1 MATSEKSRS
10 LSNVA
15 DAMVRLASASIKR
28 IKSSTGKRS
37 KPPLT
42 PDENQPPHSSELAA
56 VQTDDA
62 LTALYFPGTAATAPI
77 ATFSTLSLELE
88 KYLSQDQIALIREA
102 YRVSDIAHLGQTRVT
117 GEPYI
122 THPLAVAHI
131 CAIWRLDAQA
141 IQAAL
146 LHDVLEDT
154 QTTRNSINEQFGHSV
169 AEIVEGLSKLDKI
182 EFSTREQQQAESFRK
197 MLLAMSRDIRVVL
210 IKLADRL
217 HNMRTLDAVAPE
229 KRRRIANETMDIYV
243 PIAHRLGLNLVY
255 RELQDLSFSNQYP
268 LRRVVLARAVEKSRQ
283 NRRELIR
290 RVMQSV
296 EQALTAAKLPVKV
309 HGREKTL
316 YGIYKKMSSKALSFS
331 QVLDVYGVRIVV
343 DEPAQCYLALGVIH
357 SLYKPVQDTFTDYI
371 AMPKVNGYQ
380 SLHTTVRGPYGT
392 PVEFQ
397 IRTATMHKIAEEGVA
412 AHWLYKNSETSLSEV
427 QRQTVTW
434 MQSLLDIQSQTR
446 DSGEFI
452 ENVKIDLFPDA
463 VYVFTPKGKIIA
475 LPRGATALDFAYAVH
490 TDVGNTCIAAR
501 INDEDQPLR
510 TELRNGDVIDISTSP
525 SAQPNPAWLTFV
537 RTGRARSEIR
547 HALKSANTQEAIKL
561 GERLIM
567 QTFAVLHIAP
577 DSIPAESWQ
586 RLQSETSNKS
596 KEDLY
601 AEVGQGKRLP
611 AAVVQLLLR
620 GRDTAATTTE
630 NGAQT
635 KNMLTLSGAE
645 GAAVEFAQC
654 CTPIPGDNIM
664 AALGRGQG
672 LTVHCAS
679 CAIGNRQRSRDPER
693 WIDVA
698 WADGIERQFPVKIKI
713 YVREGK
719 GVLARV
725 ASAIAQ
731 NASNIL
737 RVNNEEE
744 PGTSSTMDLV
754 IEVQDREHLAQVFR
768 SLRRIPIVMR
778 LERVR
783 PGLSSTD
790 N

>member
-1 MATSEKSRS
+1 MATTEKTRP
-10 LSNVA
+10 LSNVT

-28 IKSSTGKRS
+28 IKSSTKKRS
-37 KPPLT
+37 KLPLNESPT
-42 PDENQPPHSSELAA
+42 QETSPEQKA
-56 VQTDDA
+56 VPADDA
-62 LTALYFPGTAATAPI
+62 LTALYFPGTAATVPI
-77 ATFSTLSLELE
+77 ATFSTLSLELS
-88 KYLSQDQIALIREA
+88 KYLNQDQIGLIREA
-102 YRVSDIAHLGQTRVT
+102 YRVSDIAHLGQRRAS

-131 CAIWRLDAQA
+131 CAIWRLDTQA

-154 QTTRNSINEQFGHSV
+154 QITRHTVSEQFGNTV

-217 HNMRTLDAVAPE
+217 HNMRTLEAVSVE
-229 KRRRIANETMDIYV
+229 KRRRIATETMDIYV
-243 PIAHRLGLNLVY
+243 PIAYRLGLNLVY
-255 RELQDLSFSNQYP
+255 RELQDLAFSNQYP
-268 LRRVVLARAVEKSRQ
+268 LRRAVLARAVEKSRR
-283 NRRELIR
+283 NRRELIG

-296 EQALTAAKLPVKV
+296 EQALANAKLPVQV
-309 HGREKTL
+309 QGREKTL
-316 YGIYKKMSSKALSFS
+316 YGIYKKMTSKALSFS
-331 QVLDVYGVRIVV
+331 QVLDIYGVRVV
-343 DEPAQCYLALGVIH
+343 VNEPSECYLALGIIH

-371 AMPKVNGYQ
+371 AMPKINGYQ

-397 IRTATMHKIAEEGVA
+397 IRTATMHKIAEDGVA
-412 AHWLYKNSETSLSEV
+412 AHWLYKNGESSITEV
-427 QRQTVTW
+427 QRQTVNW

-446 DSGEFI
+446 DSSEFI

-490 TDVGNTCIAAR
+490 TDIGNTCIAAR
-501 INDEDQPLR
+501 INDEDQALR
-510 TELRNGDVIDISTSP
+510 SELRNGDVVEITTSP
-525 SAQPNPAWLTFV
+525 KVQPNPAWLTFV

-547 HALKSANTQEAIKL
+547 HALKSANIQEAIKL

-567 QTFAVLHIAP
+567 QTFTVLHIPP
-577 DSIPAESWQ
+577 DSIAPESWA
-586 RLQSETSNKS
+586 RLQSETNNKS
-596 KEDLY
+596 REDLY

-620 GRDTAATTTE
+620 GRDSSTGVADTP
-630 NGAQT
+630 GHPD
-635 KNMLTLSGAE
+635 KLLTLSGAE

-654 CTPIPGDNIM
+654 CMPIPGDSIM

-672 LTVHCAS
+672 LMVHCAG
-679 CAIGNRQRSRDPER
+679 CAVANRQRLRDPER

-698 WADGIERQFPVKIKI
+698 WADSIARQFAVRIKI
-713 YVREGK
+713 QVREGK

-737 RVNNEEE
+737 RVRNEEQ
-744 PGTSSTMDLV
+744 PGSSSTMDLV

-783 PGLSSTD
+783 SGISSSD